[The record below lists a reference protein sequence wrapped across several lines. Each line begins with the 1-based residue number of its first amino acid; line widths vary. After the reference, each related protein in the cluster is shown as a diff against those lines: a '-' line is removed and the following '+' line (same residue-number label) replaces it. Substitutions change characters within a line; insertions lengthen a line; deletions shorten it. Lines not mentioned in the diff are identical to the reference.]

1 MDIIKSLIDIIAS
14 IVSLTTAIIA
24 LVNIRDKKGRK

>member
-1 MDIIKSLIDIIAS
+1 MTEKLISVIELISS

-24 LVNIRDKKGRK
+24 YISIKRGK